1 MSEFKSEPTEINYA
15 DDPIKLEHGNESPNF
30 ESSGSQKEWDAAME
44 LALLNAISRCKPVGK
59 DSIAFSGHGI
69 KKLLTILLYEGIHKH
84 FRIISVQRQ
93 FNQNSPVSCTIK
105 EIWQRLGEFYGM
117 SALDELVKSTSRI
130 VNARY

>member
-15 DDPIKLEHGNESPNF
+15 DDLIKLEHGNELPNF
-30 ESSGSQKEWDAAME
+30 ESNGFNKEWDAAME

-59 DSIAFSGHGI
+59 VSFAHRLIETRT
-69 KKLLTILLYEGIHKH
+69 LLTVLLGIHKH

-117 SALDELVKSTSRI
+117 SALDELVK
-130 VNARY
+130 